1 MIEALPLYGRMAG
14 QVIHAPMTPKVQL
27 SEATTATE
35 QLINMWVHGKSANT
49 AELYRR
55 SAKRFLEFVGKPL
68 HVVSLV
74 EVQAFADFLAQG
86 RLSASS
92 QRSILGAVKSLLSFA
107 TKTGVLAVNVGA
119 LVNPP
124 KAKDTL
130 NEKLLSELEVMT
142 MIAHE
147 TDVRNRAIVR
157 SLYLLGLRVS
167 ELCDLKWK
175 DLQPRPNGGQLTV
188 FGKGCKTRIVLVPAS
203 LWVELMQLQG
213 DTGNDEPV
221 FRSRKHNRDG
231 HLSRIA
237 VYEIVK
243 EAAKRAGITRN
254 VSPHCLRHS
263 HASHSLDRGAPIH
276 LVQQTLGHASVG
288 STSRYLHAR
297 PTDSSSLYLPG

>member
-1 MIEALPLYGRMAG
+1 
-14 QVIHAPMTPKVQL
+14 MTQKVQL
-27 SEATTATE
+27 PEATTATE

-68 HVVSLV
+68 HLVSLA
-74 EVQAFADFLAQG
+74 EVQAFADNLAQEG
-86 RLSASS
+86 RLKASS
-92 QRSILGAVKSLLSFA
+92 QRSILSAVKSLLSFA

-130 NEKLLSELEVMT
+130 NEKLLSEMEVMT
-142 MIAHE
+142 MIAQE
-147 TDVRNRAIVR
+147 TDVRNRAILR
-157 SLYLLGLRVS
+157 ALYLLGLRVS

-175 DLQPRPNGGQLTV
+175 DLQPRPNGGQVTV
-188 FGKGCKTRIVLVPAS
+188 FGKGSKTRIVLVPAS
-203 LWVELMQLQG
+203 LWVELMQLFG
-213 DTGNDEPV
+213 DASNDEPV
-221 FRSRKHNRDG
+221 FRSRKHNHSG

-237 VYEIVK
+237 VYEIVR
-243 EAAKRAGITRN
+243 EAAKRADIKRK
-254 VSPHCLRHS
+254 VSPHFLRHA

-276 LVQQTLGHASVG
+276 LVQQTLGHSSVG

-297 PTDSSSLYLPG
+297 PSDSSSLYLPG

>member
-1 MIEALPLYGRMAG
+1 MKL
-14 QVIHAPMTPKVQL
+14 QVDQPG
-27 SEATTATE
+27 ATTATE

-49 AELYRR
+49 SELYRR
-55 SAKRFLEFVGKPL
+55 SANRFLAFVGKPL
-68 HVVSLV
+68 HLVSLA
-74 EVQAFADFLAQG
+74 EVQAFADHLAQKG
-86 RLSASS
+86 LTASS
-92 QRSILGAVKSLLSFA
+92 QKSILSVVKSLLSFA

-147 TDVRNRAIVR
+147 TDLRNRAILR
-157 SLYLLGLRVS
+157 TLYLLGLRVS

-175 DLQPRPNGGQLTV
+175 DLQQRPNGGQLTV
-188 FGKGCKTRIVLVPAS
+188 FGKGSKTRNVLMPAS
-203 LWVELMQLQG
+203 LWVELMQLRV
-213 DTGNDEPV
+213 DVGNDEPI
-221 FRSRKHNRDG
+221 FRSRKHSHDG
-231 HLSRIA
+231 HLTRIT
-237 VYEIVK
+237 VYEIVR
-243 EAAKRAGITRN
+243 EAAKKAGIKRK
-254 VSPHCLRHS
+254 VSPHYLRHA

-276 LVQQTLGHASVG
+276 LVQQTLGHANIG